1 MIDINFDFQ
10 AEAGVDKNGVQRDS
24 DKYSPTL
31 QEYHRIL
38 WSKPLP
44 SGKMF
49 DKTV

>member
-1 MIDINFDFQ
+1 MSVIDVGFDFQ
-10 AEAGVDKNGVQRDS
+10 GEAGLDRAGVQRDS

-44 SGKMF
+44 NGKLF
-49 DKTV
+49 E